1 MEEKKKNVNKRK
13 RFTDLAP
20 IRVNNVLKHLRL
32 VGNMTNKN
40 NYDYHGDEFKKILKE
55 AEDLIKNGA
64 KEITLLGQ
72 NVNAYSFY
80 ENNKEFRI
88 SAYAI

>member
-40 NYDYHGDEFKKILKE
+40 NYSYDSSEFKKILNDISE
-55 AEDLIKNGA
+55 ELSLIKS
-64 KEITLLGQ
+64 KL
-72 NVNAYSFY
+72 NAQ
-80 ENNKEFRI
+80 ENKKKKTWKL
-88 SAYAI
+88 

>member
-40 NYDYHGDEFKKILKE
+40 NYTYDGDEFEKILKDIGDE
-55 AEDLIKNGA
+55 LSLIKSKLKA
-64 KEITLLGQ
+64 Q
-72 NVNAYSFY
+72 
-80 ENNKEFRI
+80 ENKKKKTWKL
-88 SAYAI
+88 

>member
-40 NYDYHGDEFKKILKE
+40 NYSYDGDEFEKILKDIGDE
-55 AEDLIKNGA
+55 LTLIKSKLKA
-64 KEITLLGQ
+64 Q
-72 NVNAYSFY
+72 
-80 ENNKEFRI
+80 ENKKKKTWKL
-88 SAYAI
+88 

>member
-1 MEEKKKNVNKRK
+1 MEEKKRNEEKRKNVDKRK

-40 NYDYHGDEFKKILKE
+40 NYNYDSSGFKKILNDISE
-55 AEDLIKNGA
+55 ELNLIKS
-64 KEITLLGQ
+64 KL
-72 NVNAYSFY
+72 NAQ
-80 ENNKEFRI
+80 ENKKKKTWKL
-88 SAYAI
+88 

>member
-20 IRVNNVLKHLRL
+20 IRVNNVLRHLRL

-40 NYDYHGDEFKKILKE
+40 NYDYHGDEFKKILKDIDDE
-55 AEDLIKNGA
+55 LSLIKSKLKA
-64 KEITLLGQ
+64 Q
-72 NVNAYSFY
+72 
-80 ENNKEFRI
+80 ENKKKKI
-88 SAYAI
+88 WKL

>member
-20 IRVNNVLKHLRL
+20 IRVNNVLKHLRV

-40 NYDYHGDEFKKILKE
+40 NYSYDSSEFKKILNDISE
-55 AEDLIKNGA
+55 ELNLIKS
-64 KEITLLGQ
+64 KL
-72 NVNAYSFY
+72 NAQ
-80 ENNKEFRI
+80 ENKKKKTWKL
-88 SAYAI
+88 

>member
-40 NYDYHGDEFKKILKE
+40 NYSYDSSEFKKILNDI
-55 AEDLIKNGA
+55 AEELNIIKS
-64 KEITLLGQ
+64 KL
-72 NVNAYSFY
+72 NAQ
-80 ENNKEFRI
+80 ENKKKKTWKL
-88 SAYAI
+88 

>member
-40 NYDYHGDEFKKILKE
+40 NYSYDSSEFNKILKDISE
-55 AEDLIKNGA
+55 ELNLIKS
-64 KEITLLGQ
+64 KL
-72 NVNAYSFY
+72 NAQ
-80 ENNKEFRI
+80 ENKRI
-88 SAYAI
+88 SQRIGSARYGDR

>member
-40 NYDYHGDEFKKILKE
+40 NYVYYDEEFEKIVKDIGDEF
-55 AEDLIKNGA
+55 ALIKS
-64 KEITLLGQ
+64 KLKTQE
-72 NVNAYSFY
+72 SKR
-80 ENNKEFRI
+80 NKKWKL
-88 SAYAI
+88 

>member
-40 NYDYHGDEFKKILKE
+40 NYSYDSSEFNKILKDISE
-55 AEDLIKNGA
+55 ELNLIKS
-64 KEITLLGQ
+64 KL
-72 NVNAYSFY
+72 NAQ
-80 ENNKEFRI
+80 ENKRNKK
-88 SAYAI
+88 

>member
-20 IRVNNVLKHLRL
+20 IRVNNVLKHIRL

-40 NYDYHGDEFKKILKE
+40 NYDYFTEEFKKILKDIDDE
-55 AEDLIKNGA
+55 LSLIKSKLKA
-64 KEITLLGQ
+64 Q
-72 NVNAYSFY
+72 
-80 ENNKEFRI
+80 ENKKKKI
-88 SAYAI
+88 WKL

>member
-40 NYDYHGDEFKKILKE
+40 NYDYHGDEFKKILKDIDDE
-55 AEDLIKNGA
+55 LSLIKSKLKA
-64 KEITLLGQ
+64 Q
-72 NVNAYSFY
+72 
-80 ENNKEFRI
+80 ENKKKKI
-88 SAYAI
+88 WKL

>member
-40 NYDYHGDEFKKILKE
+40 NYSYDSSEFKKILNDISE
-55 AEDLIKNGA
+55 ELNLIKSKLTA
-64 KEITLLGQ
+64 Q
-72 NVNAYSFY
+72 
-80 ENNKEFRI
+80 ENKKKKTWKL
-88 SAYAI
+88 

>member
-1 MEEKKKNVNKRK
+1 MEEKKNNVNKRK

-40 NYDYHGDEFKKILKE
+40 NYSYDSSEFNKILKDISE
-55 AEDLIKNGA
+55 ELNLIKS
-64 KEITLLGQ
+64 KL
-72 NVNAYSFY
+72 NAQ
-80 ENNKEFRI
+80 ENKRNKKWKL
-88 SAYAI
+88 

>member
-40 NYDYHGDEFKKILKE
+40 NYSYDSSEFKKILNDISE
-55 AEDLIKNGA
+55 ELSLIKS
-64 KEITLLGQ
+64 KL
-72 NVNAYSFY
+72 NAQES
-80 ENNKEFRI
+80 KKKKTWKL
-88 SAYAI
+88 

>member
-40 NYDYHGDEFKKILKE
+40 NYSYDSSEFKKILNDISE
-55 AEDLIKNGA
+55 ELNLIKS
-64 KEITLLGQ
+64 KL
-72 NVNAYSFY
+72 NAQ
-80 ENNKEFRI
+80 ENKKKKTWKL
-88 SAYAI
+88 

>member
-1 MEEKKKNVNKRK
+1 MEEKRRNEEKRKNVDKRK

-40 NYDYHGDEFKKILKE
+40 NYNYDSSEFKKILNDISE
-55 AEDLIKNGA
+55 ELNLIKS
-64 KEITLLGQ
+64 KL
-72 NVNAYSFY
+72 NAQ
-80 ENNKEFRI
+80 ENKKKKTWKL
-88 SAYAI
+88 

>member
-1 MEEKKKNVNKRK
+1 MEEKKKNVKKRK

-40 NYDYHGDEFKKILKE
+40 NYTYDSDEFEKILKDIGDE
-55 AEDLIKNGA
+55 LSLIKSKLKA
-64 KEITLLGQ
+64 Q
-72 NVNAYSFY
+72 
-80 ENNKEFRI
+80 ENKRNKKWKL
-88 SAYAI
+88 

>member
-40 NYDYHGDEFKKILKE
+40 NYSYDSSEFKKILNDITE
-55 AEDLIKNGA
+55 ELSLIKS
-64 KEITLLGQ
+64 KL
-72 NVNAYSFY
+72 NAQES
-80 ENNKEFRI
+80 KKKKTWKL
-88 SAYAI
+88 

>member
-20 IRVNNVLKHLRL
+20 IRVNNVLKHIRL

-40 NYDYHGDEFKKILKE
+40 NYDYFTEEFKKILKDIDDE
-55 AEDLIKNGA
+55 LSLVKSKFKAQENKKIKTW
-64 KEITLLGQ
+64 KL
-72 NVNAYSFY
+72 
-80 ENNKEFRI
+80 
-88 SAYAI
+88 

>member
-40 NYDYHGDEFKKILKE
+40 NYSYDSSEFKKILNDISE
-55 AEDLIKNGA
+55 ELNLIKS
-64 KEITLLGQ
+64 KL
-72 NVNAYSFY
+72 NAQ
-80 ENNKEFRI
+80 ENKRDKKWKL
-88 SAYAI
+88 

>member
-40 NYDYHGDEFKKILKE
+40 NYDFKTEEFKKILTDIDDELSLVKSKFKAQE
-55 AEDLIKNGA
+55 NKKIKTW
-64 KEITLLGQ
+64 KL
-72 NVNAYSFY
+72 
-80 ENNKEFRI
+80 
-88 SAYAI
+88 

>member
-40 NYDYHGDEFKKILKE
+40 NYSYDSSEFKKILNDISE
-55 AEDLIKNGA
+55 ELNLIKS
-64 KEITLLGQ
+64 KL
-72 NVNAYSFY
+72 NAQ
-80 ENNKEFRI
+80 ENKRNKK
-88 SAYAI
+88 

>member
-40 NYDYHGDEFKKILKE
+40 NYSYDSSEFEKILKDISDE
-55 AEDLIKNGA
+55 LTLIKS
-64 KEITLLGQ
+64 KLKSQ
-72 NVNAYSFY
+72 
-80 ENNKEFRI
+80 ENKRNKKWKL
-88 SAYAI
+88 

>member
-40 NYDYHGDEFKKILKE
+40 NYDYYNEEFEKILKDIGDEFT
-55 AEDLIKNGA
+55 LIKN
-64 KEITLLGQ
+64 KLKTQ
-72 NVNAYSFY
+72 
-80 ENNKEFRI
+80 ENKRNKKWKL
-88 SAYAI
+88 